1 MENNHTLDSS
11 VDLEMNRVDENGDN
25 FDVRRLSRRMK
36 DNELFAAKKRK
47 NKIYYGT
54 KFRW

>member
-36 DNELFAAKKRK
+36 DNELFATKNRK
-47 NKIYYGT
+47 NKI
-54 KFRW
+54 